1 MPVSCLKPSSD
12 AVTLVRPGFVAWRRR
27 HRGPDHPWAAVL
39 SCAEQAAEQRPASRR
54 HSSPS
59 RHLGCDTGRRGR
71 VTCPPPHEAVLPHAG
86 LGHLHLQHTEHE
98 VLSHDIKVPR
108 KWMFWRYGSRHLCQE
123 QVSPAVRLDGAT
135 LSVTAEKKGPEM
147 PWMPETPGRCYVG
160 CPRRLGTCVSP
171 WT

>member
-1 MPVSCLKPSSD
+1 MLSRPRSSARPLAD
-12 AVTLVRPGFVAWRRR
+12 TPPPPATLAVT
-27 HRGPDHPWAAVL
+27 PDAGGV
-39 SCAEQAAEQRPASRR
+39 
-54 HSSPS
+54 
-59 RHLGCDTGRRGR
+59 